1 MSKPSQDES
10 NDQYFLKK
18 EWAIFVGRQHM
29 NQIEQLEKALKS
41 QERALIELKKD
52 NFDLYN
58 KAIQV
63 RVQLFFI

>member
-1 MSKPSQDES
+1 MANPSQDEI

-18 EWAIFVGRQHM
+18 EWAIFVSRQRM

-63 RVQLFFI
+63 